1 MRGCFHLTLAVVPA
15 MRTAGSGSIV
25 NMSSV
30 AGQRG
35 AGVFGGMPNAA
46 AKAAMLGCTKACAR
60 ELGIDNIRV
69 NAVCP
74 SLIDT
79 VMTA

>member
-1 MRGCFHLTLAVVPA
+1 
-15 MRTAGSGSIV
+15 
-25 NMSSV
+25 
-30 AGQRG
+30 
-35 AGVFGGMPNAA
+35 MPNAA